1 MIKMVAALISL
12 SLLSA
17 YILAVSKPTQNK
29 TLRQLNPFAE
39 IDITTQPRGEIHS
52 L

>member
-17 YILAVSKPTQNK
+17 YILAVSKPTQDK
-29 TLRQLNPFAE
+29 TFRQLNPLAE
-39 IDITTQPRGEIHS
+39 TDAKTQPRGEKHS
-52 L
+52 